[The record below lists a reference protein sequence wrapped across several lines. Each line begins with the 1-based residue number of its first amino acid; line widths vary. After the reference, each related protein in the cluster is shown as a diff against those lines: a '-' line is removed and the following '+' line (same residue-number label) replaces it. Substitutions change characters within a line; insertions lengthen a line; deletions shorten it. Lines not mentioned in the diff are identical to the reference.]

1 MLIEIWL
8 LIRVLLSPSCWIR
21 NKGIDPYLDKWLR
34 QQLINPQFSDN
45 HSNHTIKLNGKSIW
59 SSNYPYDCYHLNHIN
74 CGLPTR
80 RTVLLTKAAID
91 KYRGSKFYV
100 N

>member
-34 QQLINPQFSDN
+34 LQLINPQFNDDSGVY
-45 HSNHTIKLNGKSIW
+45 TIKLNGKRLWIG
-59 SSNYPYDCYHLNHIN
+59 NYPYDCYHIVNKED
-74 CGLPTR
+74 GLPTR
-80 RTVLLTKAAID
+80 RTVLLMKAAIA
-91 KYRGSKFYV
+91 KYRGSKLC
-100 N
+100 